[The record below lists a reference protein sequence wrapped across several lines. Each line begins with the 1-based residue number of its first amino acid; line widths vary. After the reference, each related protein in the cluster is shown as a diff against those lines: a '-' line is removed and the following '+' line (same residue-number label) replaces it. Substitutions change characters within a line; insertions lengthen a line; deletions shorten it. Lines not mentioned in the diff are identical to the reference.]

1 MSVRTKTTS
10 PDLSSTSTWSSS
22 VPAVASVGS
31 GPVLGLVMGTTN
43 ITPTNTGFNAVT
55 NLTVEPAVNITFSP
69 VYDDGTIPS
78 KLILAINSISSNAD
92 GTSTTSTPVLQLPDP
107 ISNSMTGT
115 FFINPALTY
124 SIVFQNGATVI
135 DNPSTCPA
143 VLILAMMP
151 NISSACSN
159 VTLFESRLIKG
170 FDSGAH

>member
-1 MSVRTKTTS
+1 
-10 PDLSSTSTWSSS
+10 
-22 VPAVASVGS
+22 
-31 GPVLGLVMGTTN
+31 MGTTN
-43 ITPTNTGFNAVT
+43 ITLTNDGFNAVT
-55 NLTVEPAVNITFSP
+55 NLIVKPAVNITLSP
-69 VYDDGTIPS
+69 VYDDGTLPS

-115 FFINPALTY
+115 LFINPAWTY

-135 DNPSTCPA
+135 DKPSTYLA

-151 NISSACSN
+151 NVSSAYSN